1 MPKLPEKMVIPDPP
15 VIETPVLEPPQ
26 KKNRGSSRLA
36 EAGGNKALAASTVGL
51 TMAITIA
58 IFWGIG
64 TLIDKKLGFDNLYSM
79 IGAIGG
85 AIGGFYQMIR
95 MLIKISKDD
104 K

>member
-15 VIETPVLEPPQ
+15 VIEAPVLEPPQ
-26 KKNRGSSRLA
+26 RKKRGSSRLA

-51 TMAITIA
+51 TMAITIG
-58 IFWGIG
+58 IFWWIG
-64 TLIDKKLGFDNLYSM
+64 SLIDQKLGYRDLFSRL
-79 IGAIGG
+79 GAIGG

-95 MLIKISKDD
+95 MLISISKDD